1 MPAIYHNMGL
11 GTKVDLW
18 SNLMSDFIF
27 SSVKFSFVR
36 SHTFYF
42 QGTELYV
49 GPDPYQKG
57 SITGN

>member
-1 MPAIYHNMGL
+1 MRGQKMRQKNIKQKGRAFMF
-11 GTKVDLW
+11 VRSDLV
-18 SNLMSDFIF
+18 LT
-27 SSVKFSFVR
+27 FVR

-42 QGTELYV
+42 EGTELCV